1 MVERVECHNNIKGS
15 SEFLGG
21 NFKFVINYTAVL
33 QSSPLWGIMAE
44 LEVINKERYKLM
56 AQVYDAQYFVQLWP
70 DSLPERL

>member
-33 QSSPLWGIMAE
+33 QSSYEESWQSL
-44 LEVINKERYKLM
+44 KL
-56 AQVYDAQYFVQLWP
+56 
-70 DSLPERL
+70 